1 MSKQQRRGG
10 NGDSSPP
17 ADDDGP
23 AHLTE
28 LPVVQLRPAPDP
40 GRPASP
46 PEPPRPVAAPP
57 DEQRPVAERSEFDEE
72 PTGERLAITEPMP
85 VVVPDLVVADAGAD
99 AARDGEAPPA
109 RHDSSP
115 EDEFDRQATDIRSK
129 RLLPELMPTPPIV
142 DPPASSGASGGT
154 LRGQAAPDDAR
165 PPPSGAFASVSGASM
180 RPIAEI
186 VSDYLVKELA
196 RAASLPPVAEGRAS
210 AGGERAAA
218 APAQLPRSDDVVGGR
233 YQIEEALGEGGMGK
247 VLRVRHLQLDK
258 SFALKLI
265 QMGMSIS
272 QKARE
277 AFYQEARLASSLQHP
292 NIVSI
297 VDYGEDERLGAFMVM
312 ELLEGESLT
321 LHRHSKGRLA
331 LKPVCDIVLQV
342 AEALHYIHGRQIIH
356 CDIKP
361 DNIFVCRLPSTERRK
376 WVIKLLDF
384 GLARIGAA
392 SARTTQSLEG
402 TPAYMSPE
410 RIKGLAPQPSMD
422 IYSLGV
428 LAYELLTGRLPFDGN
443 IYEIMAAHCNQAP
456 PPMQEFLPERLDE
469 RADALIM
476 KMLAKDPAARHK
488 DMAAFLYE
496 LRTLMDMIGCG
507 RRRAAPTPRPR
518 VAEGNERRDHGA
530 RDGYEL
536 APVPMC
542 GLDENGVIVVANRA
556 FATFLT
562 GSGNGVVEGRR
573 IAETELVAIYPE
585 LVATLKKV
593 RSERRKTS
601 VVLSLRRSDDSY
613 VRMVLWLTPGTEEGD
628 CCHLTIHGLDAP
640 E

>member
-1 MSKQQRRGG
+1 LSDEKRRRG
-10 NGDSSPP
+10 NGGQSPT
-17 ADDDGP
+17 DDGP

-28 LPVVQLRPAPDP
+28 LPVVQLRPAKPRAPDP
-40 GRPASP
+40 EPRPAKP
-46 PEPPRPVAAPP
+46 AAAPRREGS
-57 DEQRPVAERSEFDEE
+57 DFDDQ
-72 PTGERLAITEPMP
+72 PTGERLAITTPHP
-85 VVVPDLVVADAGAD
+85 VVVPDEL
-99 AARDGEAPPA
+99 PPP

-115 EDEFDRQATDIRSK
+115 EEEFDRQATDVRSQ
-129 RLLPELMPTPPIV
+129 RLLPELMPTPVRMQLPETPSAV
-142 DPPASSGASGGT
+142 AAVVAAEAAQRPTSSFALAS
-154 LRGQAAPDDAR
+154 P
-165 PPPSGAFASVSGASM
+165 ASM

-186 VSDYLVKELA
+186 VSDYLTKELS
-196 RAASLPPVAEGRAS
+196 RAASLPSMAESASKPRAVPVQQ
-210 AGGERAAA
+210 
-218 APAQLPRSDDVVGGR
+218 PHSDDIVGGR
-233 YQIEEALGEGGMGK
+233 YQIEAALGEGGMGK
-247 VLRVRHLQLDK
+247 VLQVRHLQLDK
-258 SFALKLI
+258 CFALKLI
-265 QMGMSIS
+265 HMGQAT

-277 AFYQEARLASSLQHP
+277 NFYQEARLASSLQHP

-312 ELLEGESLT
+312 ELLDGESLT
-321 LHRHSKGRLA
+321 AHRFSKGRLA
-331 LKPVCDIVLQV
+331 LKPVCDIVLQI

-361 DNIFVCRLPSTERRK
+361 DNIFVCRLPSSERRK
-376 WVIKLLDF
+376 WVVKLLDF
-384 GLARIGAA
+384 GLARVGAA
-392 SARTTQSLEG
+392 NVRTTQSLEG

-443 IYEIMAAHCNQAP
+443 IYEIMAAHCNKAP
-456 PPMQEFLPERLDE
+456 PPMSQFLHEPLDE

-476 KMLAKDPAARHK
+476 KMLAKDPAARQR

-507 RRRAAPTPRPR
+507 RRRAAPAPRLP
-518 VAEGNERRDHGA
+518 VPEGNERRDHAA
-530 RDGYEL
+530 RGGYEL

-542 GLDENGVIVVANRA
+542 GLDDQGVIVVANRA

-562 GSGNGVVEGRR
+562 GSSNGVVEGRK

-585 LVATLKKV
+585 LLETLRRV
-593 RSERRKTS
+593 RTERKKTS
-601 VVLSLRRSDDSY
+601 VVLSLRRSDDSF
-613 VRMVLWLTPGTEEGD
+613 VRMVLWITPGLEEAD
-628 CCHLTIHGLDAP
+628 CCQLAIHGLDAP